1 MNALVKAIE
10 ELIGALQ
17 VIKQADLQA
26 FAGTPEDRLLKT
38 LLSAMESYKRDVAA
52 ETQ

>member
-10 ELIGALQ
+10 ELIAALEIMAQ
-17 VIKQADLQA
+17 VPA

-38 LLSAMESYKRDVAA
+38 LRAAMESYKRDVAA